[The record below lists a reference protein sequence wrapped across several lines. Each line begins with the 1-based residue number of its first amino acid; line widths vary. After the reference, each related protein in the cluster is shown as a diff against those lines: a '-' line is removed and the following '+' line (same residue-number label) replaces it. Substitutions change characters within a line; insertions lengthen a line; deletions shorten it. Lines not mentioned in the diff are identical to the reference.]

1 MVGWHISY
9 SACFSQNLISH
20 TVKFTKVM
28 EKWKCKLSVCCKQVG
43 KPGLLKHL
51 GGRMQRYEIV
61 SEVKESVPGDLSLYF
76 ESLWKRAV
84 LVYLY
89 SGRPFLLPYYLGG
102 GWERFRGTGMARIQ
116 TPNFFP
122 SKRKILI

>member
-1 MVGWHISY
+1 MISKTSYGWVAYFI
-9 SACFSQNLISH
+9 FSLLFPKSSH
-20 TVKFTKVM
+20 AVKFTKVM

-43 KPGLLKHL
+43 MPGLLKHL

-84 LVYLY
+84 LV
-89 SGRPFLLPYYLGG
+89 
-102 GWERFRGTGMARIQ
+102 
-116 TPNFFP
+116 
-122 SKRKILI
+122 

>member
-1 MVGWHISY
+1 MVEWHISY

-20 TVKFTKVM
+20 AVKFTKVM

-43 KPGLLKHL
+43 MPGLLKHL

-84 LVYLY
+84 LV
-89 SGRPFLLPYYLGG
+89 
-102 GWERFRGTGMARIQ
+102 
-116 TPNFFP
+116 
-122 SKRKILI
+122 